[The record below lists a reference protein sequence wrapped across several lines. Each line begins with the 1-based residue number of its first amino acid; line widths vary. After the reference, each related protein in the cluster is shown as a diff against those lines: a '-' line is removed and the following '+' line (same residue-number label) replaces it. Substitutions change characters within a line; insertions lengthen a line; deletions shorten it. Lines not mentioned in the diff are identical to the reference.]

1 MIDMQT
7 VIEFIQNY
15 DNMYG
20 SLHLKKRSQ
29 GWYVEERI
37 FAVVEV
43 EWNTLFGPFND
54 EQIKQLDL
62 IEGMTHEI
70 LFI

>member
-1 MIDMQT
+1 MQT

-20 SLHLKKRSQ
+20 SLYLKKRSK

-37 FAVVEV
+37 FAAVEV
-43 EWNTLFGPFND
+43 EWNTLFGPFTD
-54 EQIKQLDL
+54 EQINTILVLVNQKKSLDL
-62 IEGMTHEI
+62 KE
-70 LFI
+70 